1 MKTIDEQIKFYLTDA
16 GWYIGE
22 TPIKMQFEASLDDL
36 DIDAS
41 IVSFQKID
49 SYGKTD
55 GRSIYLK
62 ESLPWIAS
70 LVQMQFLVLHE
81 FFHMKLGHCKDGLDE
96 SKKSC
101 HKREYECDRL
111 ALNHLIR
118 SGKWNKREIK
128 DAIAFF
134 KNIAIEDESETHPS
148 SKSRYTRLMECIS

>member
-81 FFHMKLGHCKDGLDE
+81 FFHMKL
-96 SKKSC
+96 
-101 HKREYECDRL
+101 
-111 ALNHLIR
+111 
-118 SGKWNKREIK
+118 
-128 DAIAFF
+128 
-134 KNIAIEDESETHPS
+134 
-148 SKSRYTRLMECIS
+148 